1 MTIVT
6 DFLMVHDKRRIAII
20 TLNRPD
26 ALNALNLEMVAAIQ
40 ACLDKWAIDDS
51 VAAVL
56 LCGAADKAFC
66 AGGDIRGLYHGYN
79 PKIFPNPTAKAF
91 FSTEYALCKQIK
103 SYTKPIIVWAD
114 GIVMG
119 GGMGLAVASS
129 HRIVTQ
135 TTMMAMPEISIGLFP
150 DAGGSYFLR
159 HMPNKIGLFL
169 GLTGARINGTDAL
182 ALGVADFGMASDDF
196 DVLIQA
202 LTTADWS
209 DDATKNHQM
218 LNALL
223 GQLHHN
229 HTLPTG
235 WLLPH
240 RDEIER
246 MMQQAGD
253 LAAFDT
259 LARLGFNIEYIQQ
272 AFKTYI
278 AGSPTSAAITWHMA
292 NQVENM
298 SFDEVMD
305 LEYIVAIH
313 CSHNGEFAEGVR
325 ALLIDIEYIQQ
336 AFKTYIAGSPT
347 SAAITWHMA
356 NQVENMS
363 FDEVMDLEYIVAIHC
378 SHNGEFAEG
387 VRALLIDKDKNPKW
401 QYTPDSL
408 PDGYIKSHFKAW

>member
-1 MTIVT
+1 
-6 DFLMVHDKRRIAII
+6 
-20 TLNRPD
+20 
-26 ALNALNLEMVAAIQ
+26 
-40 ACLDKWAIDDS
+40 
-51 VAAVL
+51 
-56 LCGAADKAFC
+56 
-66 AGGDIRGLYHGYN
+66 
-79 PKIFPNPTAKAF
+79 
-91 FSTEYALCKQIK
+91 
-103 SYTKPIIVWAD
+103 
-114 GIVMG
+114 MG

-150 DAGGSYFLR
+150 DAGSSYFLR

-196 DVLIQA
+196 NVLIQG
-202 LTTADWS
+202 LTTAAWS
-209 DDATKNHQM
+209 DDAAKNHQM

-235 WLLPH
+235 WLLPY

-246 MMQQAGD
+246 IMQQVDD
-253 LAAFDT
+253 LAVFDT
-259 LARLGFNIEYIQQ
+259 LARSGSNIEYIQQ

-298 SFDEVMD
+298 
-305 LEYIVAIH
+305 
-313 CSHNGEFAEGVR
+313 N
-325 ALLIDIEYIQQ
+325 
-336 AFKTYIAGSPT
+336 
-347 SAAITWHMA
+347 
-356 NQVENMS
+356 

-387 VRALLIDKDKNPKW
+387 VRALLIDKDKNPQW
-401 QYTPDSL
+401 QYTLDSL

>member
-6 DFLMVHDKRRIAII
+6 DFLMTHDKRRIATI

-103 SYTKPIIVWAD
+103 SYAKPIIVWAD

-196 DVLIQA
+196 DVLIQV

-259 LARLGFNIEYIQQ
+259 LARLGSNIEYIQQ

-313 CSHNGEFAEGVR
+313 CA
-325 ALLIDIEYIQQ
+325 
-336 AFKTYIAGSPT
+336 
-347 SAAITWHMA
+347 
-356 NQVENMS
+356 
-363 FDEVMDLEYIVAIHC
+363 
-378 SHNGEFAEG
+378 HNGEFAEG
-387 VRALLIDKDKNPKW
+387 VRALLIDKDKNPQW
-401 QYTPDSL
+401 QYTPDTL

>member
-1 MTIVT
+1 MGIQKAGIADKSDEILFGNFTNFSIIKMAWFCIFDFYDEKGMMMTIVT
-6 DFLMVHDKRRIAII
+6 DFLMAHDKRRIAII

-66 AGGDIRGLYHGYN
+66 AGDDIRGLYHGYN

-91 FSTEYALCKQIK
+91 FSTEYTLCKQIK

-159 HMPNKIGLFL
+159 DMPNKIGLFL

-196 DVLIQA
+196 DVLIQV

-246 MMQQAGD
+246 MMQQVDD

-259 LARLGFNIEYIQQ
+259 LARLGSN
-272 AFKTYI
+272 
-278 AGSPTSAAITWHMA
+278 
-292 NQVENM
+292 
-298 SFDEVMD
+298 
-305 LEYIVAIH
+305 
-313 CSHNGEFAEGVR
+313 
-325 ALLIDIEYIQQ
+325 IEYIQQ

-387 VRALLIDKDKNPKW
+387 VRALLIDKDKNPQW

>member
-1 MTIVT
+1 MGIQKAGIADKSDEILFGNFTNFSIIKMAWFCIFDFYDEKGMMMMMTIVT
-6 DFLMVHDKRRIAII
+6 DFLMAHDKRRIAII

-56 LCGAADKAFC
+56 LFGAADKAFC

-325 ALLIDIEYIQQ
+325 ALLID
-336 AFKTYIAGSPT
+336 
-347 SAAITWHMA
+347 
-356 NQVENMS
+356 
-363 FDEVMDLEYIVAIHC
+363 
-378 SHNGEFAEG
+378 
-387 VRALLIDKDKNPKW
+387 KDKNPKW

>member
-1 MTIVT
+1 MGIQKAGIADKSDEILFGNLINFSIIKMVRFCIFDFYDDKGMMMTIVT
-6 DFLMVHDKRRIAII
+6 DFLMTHDQRRIATI

-26 ALNALNLEMVAAIQ
+26 ALNALNLEMVVAIQ
-40 ACLDKWAIDDS
+40 ACLDEWVIDDS

-56 LCGAADKAFC
+56 IYGAADKAFC
-66 AGGDIRGLYHGYN
+66 AGGDIRGLYHSYN

-103 SYTKPIIVWAD
+103 SYAKPIIVWAD

-196 DVLIQA
+196 DVLIQG
-202 LTTADWS
+202 LTTAAWS
-209 DDATKNHQM
+209 DDAAKNHQM

-223 GQLHHN
+223 GQLHHS

-235 WLLPH
+235 WLLPY

-259 LARLGFNIEYIQQ
+259 LARLGSN
-272 AFKTYI
+272 
-278 AGSPTSAAITWHMA
+278 
-292 NQVENM
+292 
-298 SFDEVMD
+298 
-305 LEYIVAIH
+305 
-313 CSHNGEFAEGVR
+313 
-325 ALLIDIEYIQQ
+325 IEYIQQ

-387 VRALLIDKDKNPKW
+387 VRALLIDKDKNPQW